1 MPGLRLRLLRSLRG
15 VRGRRK
21 GRHSKG
27 QKQRHW
33 AVSGIKTKADS
44 CPHQPRLQGLKASHS
59 LGPHGHTLPQLATNP
74 ENYLA
79 TTRPSLPLMKACT
92 ELLKHLPLTL
102 QPCSTAQY
110 PRFTVVG
117 TVQQRASLVPPG
129 CPRGRGRVTD
139 TPRTGS
145 LLEEARYQVGPQRSP
160 GPDRERRCGQASQAG
175 PSPEQRQLWC
185 NAAPCRQPGNRPGC
199 NCDEVSR
206 CT

>member
-1 MPGLRLRLLRSLRG
+1 MPGLRLRLLRSLSG

-27 QKQRHW
+27 QKQKHW

-117 TVQQRASLVPPG
+117 TLHQTKSIPSATRLPKGQRKSHRHPKDWEPPG
-129 CPRGRGRVTD
+129 GGQVPGRST
-139 TPRTGS
+139 
-145 LLEEARYQVGPQRSP
+145 EEPGARQREEVWP
-160 GPDRERRCGQASQAG
+160 GF
-175 PSPEQRQLWC
+175 
-185 NAAPCRQPGNRPGC
+185 PGW
-199 NCDEVSR
+199 
-206 CT
+206 T